1 MEYALCGSKKVV
13 SYFKNYFEFIEWF
26 EYDERDKYRDM
37 YEAYY
42 TKDSYYTYIEAY
54 DENDNL
60 LSKTKNSMNINK
72 YLEEFTKFK
81 LND

>member
-1 MEYALCGSKKVV
+1 M
-13 SYFKNYFEFIEWF
+13 FEQ
-26 EYDERDKYRDM
+26 R
-37 YEAYY
+37 Y

-60 LSKTKNSMNINK
+60 LSKTKNDMFINK
-72 YLEEFTKFK
+72 YIEEFTEFK